1 MAGHT
6 KNKPRWGDSAAIE
19 GLLEA
24 QEDLEAEEAER
35 AAAVGGKM
43 DGLVLGADFEPTDKD
58 REMVKNM
65 SRCNMPQET
74 MTLMVRWPNGRPISV
89 RTLRKHFREEL
100 ITGHAEVGMQLVGA
114 AYKKAMAGDTGA
126 ICFLLKTGYGF
137 RETVHQEITGKD
149 GAPLQTT
156 ASGVLLV
163 PSTLAAEDWEKV
175 VSAQQAQLLKDG
187 AAFVESEK

>member
-24 QEDLEAEEAER
+24 QEDLEAEEAVR
-35 AAAVGGKM
+35 AAEESGVDLGGRP
-43 DGLVLGADFEPTDKD
+43 AFEPTDKQ
-58 REMVKNM
+58 RELVKNM
-65 SRCNMPQET
+65 ARCNMPQEA
-74 MTLMVRWPNGRPISV
+74 MTLMVTWPNGRPIAV
-89 RTLRKHFREEL
+89 NTLRKVFRDEL
-100 ITGHAEVGMQLVGA
+100 ITGHHEVGMQLVGA

-187 AAFVESEK
+187 AAFLEGEK

>member
-19 GLLEA
+19 GLLEE
-24 QEDLEAEEAER
+24 QEELEAEEAARDE
-35 AAAVGGKM
+35 GGV
-43 DGLVLGADFEPTDKD
+43 DLGGRPEFVPTEKD
-58 REMVKNM
+58 RELVKNM
-65 SRCNMPQET
+65 ARCNMPQES

-89 RTLRKHFREEL
+89 KTLRKCFREEL
-100 ITGHAEVGMQLVGA
+100 ISGHTEVGMQLVGA

-149 GAPLQTT
+149 GAPLQAGAT
-156 ASGVLLV
+156 GVIVV
-163 PSTLAAEDWEKV
+163 PGMVADAEAWEKMAADQQSALV
-175 VSAQQAQLLKDG
+175 QRAADIVSG
-187 AAFVESEK
+187 SGS